1 MQMLSKI
8 CPRCKKRAKKDPD
21 GFSCITCGWNEYIV
35 IETPKEVR
43 GKIPYLDRFFIP
55 YRGFNP
61 EYRRTSAIIMTLLYQ
76 TKKNLD
82 KIFYFMYCPVDD
94 CNERTLGKRTW
105 QYSIR
110 NKEEHYFKFLC
121 KDKHL
126 WYLVGLKGEPLHWLS
141 NDLEVD
147 MPKVGKK
154 HFSYTPKGRTAAKKY
169 AKKTG
174 KKMTNKKK
182 Y

>member
-1 MQMLSKI
+1 MLLLSKN

-21 GFSCITCGWNEYIV
+21 GFSCITCGWTEYIV
-35 IETPKEVR
+35 IETPKEGR
-43 GKIPYLDRFFIP
+43 GRVPYLDRFFIP

-105 QYSIR
+105 QFSLR
-110 NKEEHYFKFLC
+110 DKNENYFKFLC

-126 WYLVGLKGEPLHWLS
+126 WYLVVLKGEPLHWLS
-141 NDLEVD
+141 QDLEINNAKSD
-147 MPKVGKK
+147 YKK
-154 HFSYTPKGRTAAKKY
+154 KSSKKKTHTPKSIQEIPKRR
-169 AKKTG
+169 
-174 KKMTNKKK
+174 
-182 Y
+182 